1 VQGSLIAPPLHLAT
15 VSQGSNL
22 GDRLGYLN
30 GAVRRLL
37 EDRRN
42 RLRGMSSV
50 YETEPF
56 GVKDQEWFL
65 NRVIQIE
72 TSLDV
77 RAFFRN
83 LQKIESSY
91 HRVRAKKWGP
101 RTLDL
106 DLLFFDDLI
115 LDEPDLRLPHPGVP
129 QRRFVL
135 EPLCE
140 IDPGLI
146 HPVLGRTMGDLLK
159 DLQDASQ
166 VIRRPE
172 MSSRP

>member
-1 VQGSLIAPPLHLAT
+1 MQGSLIPPPLHLAT
-15 VSQGSNL
+15 VSLGSNL
-22 GDRLGYLN
+22 GDRLAYLD
-30 GAVRRLL
+30 GAVRSLL
-37 EDRRN
+37 KNRRN

-50 YETEPF
+50 YETEPY
-56 GVKDQEWFL
+56 GVKNQEWFF

-72 TSLDV
+72 TSLGV
-77 RAFFRN
+77 RAFFRT

-91 HRVRAKKWGP
+91 HRVRSWKWGP

-140 IDPGLI
+140 IDPGLV
-146 HPVLGRTMGDLLK
+146 HPVLGRTIRALLL
-159 DLQDASQ
+159 DLQDSCR

-172 MSSRP
+172 